1 MAATSKRPRKSTQ
14 LERLSGVP
22 EINITPLVDVVLVLL
37 IIFMV
42 VAPALTEGAHI
53 DLPKVLTPDAKPK
66 DLDPIEATLASDGTV
81 LVEDEPIRA
90 ADLRATLQRL
100 HAERPER
107 GLLLKADERSEY
119 KKLRDTFALIRDI
132 GFKGV
137 LLKVVQKQA
146 SGEAPTR
153 L

>member
-1 MAATSKRPRKSTQ
+1 MAARSKRPHKSTP
-14 LERLSGVP
+14 LDKLSGVP

-42 VAPALTEGAHI
+42 VAPALSEGAELE
-53 DLPKVLTPDAKPK
+53 LPKVFTPDAKPK
-66 DLDPIEATLASDGTV
+66 DLDPIEATIAEDGTV
-81 LVEDEPIRA
+81 LVEDERIQA
-90 ADLRATLQRL
+90 AQLRATLERL

-119 KKLRDTFALIRDI
+119 KKLRDTFGVIRAI

-137 LLKVVQKQA
+137 LLKVVQKQPIGGA
-146 SGEAPTR
+146 S
-153 L
+153 